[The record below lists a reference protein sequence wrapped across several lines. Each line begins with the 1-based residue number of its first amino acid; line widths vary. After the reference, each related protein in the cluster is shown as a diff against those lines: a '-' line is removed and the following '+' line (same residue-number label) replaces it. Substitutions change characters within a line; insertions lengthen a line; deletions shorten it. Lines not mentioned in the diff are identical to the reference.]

1 MQLKSLVILCMI
13 VIKVLAEIKQ
23 ANYETRGPLAFL
35 PIPGGCSLHPVKN
48 RGGVLLRVLIK
59 TSACFSLGTLHL

>member
-48 RGGVLLRVLIK
+48 RGEF
-59 TSACFSLGTLHL
+59 C